1 MLFIFGVFYGKFFE
15 MYLWFNFF
23 VFKFEKGGKVMEVGN
38 FLLGYDDGIWL
49 LGYRYDIFY
58 FDVWI

>member
-1 MLFIFGVFYGKFFE
+1 

>member
-1 MLFIFGVFYGKFFE
+1 

-23 VFKFEKGGKVMEVGN
+23 VFRFGKSGKVMEVGN